1 MVWSVVMKKSVSVV
15 AGVVAVAALAG
26 CATTPK
32 SGGSAA
38 KPESVERASES
49 KPYDFRAEGTI
60 PPRAPAD
67 APNEP
72 DVEERGVS
80 ETAIDVAD
88 AEAPPVT
95 APVAA
100 PTTSDTLVDGF
111 RVQVFA
117 TADREIADNAARTA
131 GERLGM
137 PAYVDL
143 DGGVYKVR
151 MGDFSARPEADQALA
166 AVRRQYA
173 DAWIV
178 PSKVR
183 VPRAP

>member
-1 MVWSVVMKKSVSVV
+1 MKSVSILAAVV
-15 AGVVAVAALAG
+15 GVAALAG
-26 CATTPK
+26 CASAPK
-32 SGGSAA
+32 SGGSAP
-38 KPESVERASES
+38 KPSSVERASEG
-49 KPYDFRAEGTI
+49 KPYDFRTEGTI

-80 ETAIDVAD
+80 ETAIDVVD
-88 AEAPPVT
+88 AEAPPDT
-95 APVAA
+95 ATAAA
-100 PTTSDTLVDGF
+100 PTTSDALVDGF

-117 TADREIADNAARTA
+117 TADREIAENAARTA

-151 MGDFSARPEADQALA
+151 VGDFSARPEAAQALA
-166 AVRRQYA
+166 TVRRQYA

-183 VPRAP
+183 ASRAP